1 MVQVDLRESKE
12 AGQKVKELGE
22 QGALQACTALNL
34 EYGYHGARQ
43 TRLCPPGAPRSAP
56 APPSDTRTL
65 VVCTACPS
73 SHAWGHAKPHCMRA
87 CLCAVGN
94 DTLSIIG
101 SKAASLVDLNLN
113 ACQECSGAFARPG
126 ERVLKERAIT
136 T

>member
-22 QGALQACTALNL
+22 QGALQACTSLNL

-73 SHAWGHAKPHCMRA
+73 SHAWCHAKPHCMRA

>member
-22 QGALQACTALNL
+22 QGALQACTSLNL

-43 TRLCPPGAPRSAP
+43 TRLCPPGAPRRAP

>member
-22 QGALQACTALNL
+22 QGALQACTSLNL

-101 SKAASLVDLNLN
+101 SKAASLLDLNLN